1 MIQPGSYDIT
11 IQQGATF
18 NQSFQFKDANGDP
31 LNMTGYTITAEVW
44 EEGKRSKFADFT
56 VSWITQNQGEFQI
69 SLTAAQTHT
78 IPETGYYDIL
88 VTNPDASSDYWLRGQ
103 AILETGYT
111 E

>member
-18 NQSFQFKDANGDP
+18 NQSFQFKDSDGDP
-31 LNMTGYTITAEVW
+31 FNLTGYSITAEVW
-44 EEGKRSKFADFT
+44 EEEKRSKYADFS
-56 VSWITQNQGEFQI
+56 VSWIAQNTGQFII

-78 IPETGYYDIL
+78 IPQTGYYDIL
-88 VTNPDASSDYWLRGQ
+88 VTNPDGTSDYWLRGQ

>member
-18 NQSFQFKDANGDP
+18 NQSFQFKNANDTP
-31 LNMTGYTITAEVW
+31 FNLTGYALTAEVW
-44 EEGKRSKFADFT
+44 EEGKRSKYADFT
-56 VSWITQNQGEFQI
+56 VSWIDQAEGEFQI

-78 IPETGYYDIL
+78 IPTTGYYDIL
-88 VTNPDASSDYWLRGQ
+88 VTNPDGSSDYWLRGQ

>member
-18 NQSFQFKDANGDP
+18 SQSFQFKDANGDP
-31 LNMTGYTITAEVW
+31 LDMTGYSITAEVW
-44 EEGKRSKFADFT
+44 EEEKRSKYADFT
-56 VSWITQNQGEFQI
+56 VAWITQNEGEFLI
-69 SLTAAQTHT
+69 SLTADQTHT
-78 IPETGYYDIL
+78 IPQSGYWDIL
-88 VTNPDASSDYWLRGQ
+88 VSNPGGTSDYWVRGQ

>member
-31 LNMTGYTITAEVW
+31 ISMIGYTVAAEVW

-56 VSWITQNQGEFQI
+56 VSWTNQAQGSFQI
-69 SLTAAQTHT
+69 SLTADQTHS
-78 IPETGYYDIL
+78 IPEDGYWDIL
-88 VTNPDASSDYWLRGQ
+88 VTNPGGTTDYWVRGQ
-103 AILETGYT
+103 AILDTGYT